1 MHLASSLLL
10 GLDSALCC
18 LAVGAIMPSVRQ
30 RLRLAL
36 AFGLCDGIASI
47 AGSMLASPFAEP
59 SEFAVYLGCAAVL
72 GLAARC
78 WRPLV
83 FALPVLM
90 SVDNLVSGGKPGDA
104 LFNGATSAALAVL
117 GLYMG
122 MLVRARVAG
131 KLRLEA

>member
-30 RLRLAL
+30 RLGLAL

-59 SEFAVYLGCAAVL
+59 SDAAIYLCCAAVL
-72 GLAARC
+72 GLAARY

-90 SVDNLVSGGKPGDA
+90 SIDNLVSGGNPGDA
-104 LFNGATSAALAVL
+104 FLNVATSAALALV
-117 GLYMG
+117 GLHMG
-122 MLVRARVAG
+122 VLVRARVAG
-131 KLRLEA
+131 QLRFGA